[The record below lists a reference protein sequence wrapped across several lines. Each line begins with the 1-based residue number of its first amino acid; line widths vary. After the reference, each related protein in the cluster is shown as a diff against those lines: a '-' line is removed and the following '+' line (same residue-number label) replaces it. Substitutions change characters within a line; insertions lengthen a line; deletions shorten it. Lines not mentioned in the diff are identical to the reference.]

1 MTSPRMKIDTEFGQ
15 GLDVS
20 KRRAAAS
27 AAGESS
33 QTSLSRSVRRLSNNA
48 INFIVDAI
56 LLGVFMAVLALTAI
70 VQFILPDAATS
81 INWTLWSLNRTTW
94 LRIQAGSIA
103 VFGMLVLLHLILHW
117 SWVCSFV
124 SSRLSKFLGRTITV
138 NESAKTIW
146 GVATLIF
153 ILTCIGMVLMA
164 AEFCVV
170 TGK

>member
-1 MTSPRMKIDTEFGQ
+1 MKSDNEGGQ
-15 GLDVS
+15 GGIPSRPADETPIAGHPSPNS
-20 KRRAAAS
+20 KS
-27 AAGESS
+27 ARPA
-33 QTSLSRSVRRLSNNA
+33 RRLSNNA

-56 LLGVFMAVLALTAI
+56 LLLVFMAVLILTAI
-70 VQFILPDAATS
+70 VQFILPDTVS
-81 INWTLWSLNRTTW
+81 GGWTLWSLNRTVW

-103 VFGMLVLLHLILHW
+103 VFGLLVLLHLILHW

-124 SSRLSKFLGRTITV
+124 SSRLSKSLGRPVTV

-153 ILTCIGMVLMA
+153 ILTCIGVVLMA

-170 TGK
+170 TAQ